1 VGALRTSE
9 DDVVVAGEGTQV
21 RTHED
26 RAVDAGEAKIIIAPG
41 PVSRPATVAPVLRP
55 LPQRALSA
63 QPTTTGGRWLV
74 ILVYILATAALAAAI
89 YERYVL

>member
-9 DDVVVAGEGTQV
+9 EDVVVAGEGTQP
-21 RTHED
+21 RTRED

-41 PVSRPATVAPVLRP
+41 PGEPATPAPAPRP
-55 LPQRALSA
+55 LPQPAL
-63 QPTTTGGRWLV
+63 PTHPASSGGLWLV

-89 YERYVL
+89 YERFWL